1 MSDGRWGQVRIWD
14 AALARAQINDEA
26 RHAHCTPLLAFW
38 GFNGRAGDTTMD
50 AGPYRQDLDL
60 SGGYEAKW
68 NDYHE
73 VTWAQQG
80 ALSRLSL
87 PSLTP
92 TFLRTFQIQNCS
104 GVLSLALSIECVWEN
119 PECVPGGQVCAARR
133 WSS

>member
-1 MSDGRWGQVRIWD
+1 MSRHDIAAFLWD
-14 AALARAQINDEA
+14 AFSPSGLHSSQDGSDIIVD

-50 AGPYRQDLDL
+50 AGPYQQDLDL

-80 ALSRLSL
+80 ALSRFSL
-87 PSLTP
+87 PSILW
-92 TFLRTFQIQNCS
+92 TFQIHKCS
-104 GVLSLALSIECVWEN
+104 
-119 PECVPGGQVCAARR
+119 
-133 WSS
+133 

>member
-1 MSDGRWGQVRIWD
+1 MHSSKSAAEVIWVAFFEARLEPLSLSDGRWGQVRIWD

-87 PSLTP
+87 PELSP
-92 TFLRTFQIQNCS
+92 TFLLD
-104 GVLSLALSIECVWEN
+104 LSDPNSALESCVEH
-119 PECVPGGQVCAARR
+119 
-133 WSS
+133 